1 MPIDKTIDYSEA
13 TPYICELSRKCI
25 ENAYIDP
32 ALYTKYDVKR
42 GLRDLNGNGVLTG
55 LTEISDIVAFEMK
68 DGVKTPCEGRLYYRG
83 VNVRDIVRGFVT
95 EKRFGFEEVVYLLL
109 FGELPKAPELE
120 KFRAQLSAYRAL
132 PTNFVRD
139 VIMKAPSAD
148 MMNTLARSVLTLY
161 GYDARADDNSPE
173 NVLRQ
178 CLQLIALF
186 PMLSVYG
193 YQAYN
198 HYVCGNSLVIHNPVP
213 ELSTAENFLHILRP
227 DSRYTALEAS
237 VLDLALVLHAEHG
250 GANVK
255 VVRMF
260 DDMKQHL
267 TDWKDEEAVS
277 NYLRKLLNKQAFDKA
292 GLIYGMGHAVY
303 SLSDPRADIFRAFV
317 KSLAQEKG
325 KLDEYELYSSVE
337 RLAPKVIAQERRIYK
352 GVAANV
358 DFYSGFVYSMLDLPH
373 ELYTPIFASSRIAGW
388 SAHRLE
394 ELASGGKIIR
404 PAYKCVQP
412 EMPYVPLNQR

>member
-1 MPIDKTIDYSEA
+1 MPIDKSIDYSEA

-25 ENAYIDP
+25 GNSSIDP

-95 EKRFGFEEVVYLLL
+95 EGRFGFEEVVYLLL
-109 FGELPKAPELE
+109 FGELPKEQELE

-161 GYDARADDNSPE
+161 GYDARADDNAPE

-227 DSRYTALEAS
+227 DSRYTALEAR

-250 GANVK
+250 GGNNSSFTTH
-255 VVRMF
+255 VVTF
-260 DDMKQHL
+260 PTGSTKSPSPY
-267 TDWKDEEAVS
+267 TG
-277 NYLRKLLNKQAFDKA
+277 A
-292 GLIYGMGHAVY
+292 G
-303 SLSDPRADIFRAFV
+303 F
-317 KSLAQEKG
+317 
-325 KLDEYELYSSVE
+325 
-337 RLAPKVIAQERRIYK
+337 
-352 GVAANV
+352 
-358 DFYSGFVYSMLDLPH
+358 
-373 ELYTPIFASSRIAGW
+373 
-388 SAHRLE
+388 
-394 ELASGGKIIR
+394 
-404 PAYKCVQP
+404 
-412 EMPYVPLNQR
+412 

>member
-139 VIMKAPSAD
+139 VIMKAP
-148 MMNTLARSVLTLY
+148 
-161 GYDARADDNSPE
+161 
-173 NVLRQ
+173 
-178 CLQLIALF
+178 
-186 PMLSVYG
+186 
-193 YQAYN
+193 
-198 HYVCGNSLVIHNPVP
+198 
-213 ELSTAENFLHILRP
+213 
-227 DSRYTALEAS
+227 
-237 VLDLALVLHAEHG
+237 
-250 GANVK
+250 
-255 VVRMF
+255 
-260 DDMKQHL
+260 
-267 TDWKDEEAVS
+267 
-277 NYLRKLLNKQAFDKA
+277 
-292 GLIYGMGHAVY
+292 
-303 SLSDPRADIFRAFV
+303 
-317 KSLAQEKG
+317 
-325 KLDEYELYSSVE
+325 
-337 RLAPKVIAQERRIYK
+337 AP
-352 GVAANV
+352 
-358 DFYSGFVYSMLDLPH
+358 
-373 ELYTPIFASSRIAGW
+373 T
-388 SAHRLE
+388 
-394 ELASGGKIIR
+394 
-404 PAYKCVQP
+404 
-412 EMPYVPLNQR
+412 